1 MAKNNSGIDTP
12 NLTLLRSL
20 VGSLTVKIKAIE
32 NATYAEL
39 PEAESEANAVFQ
51 KINMVTGQTQL
62 EVQSIADKRRQ
73 EIR

>member
-39 PEAESEANAVFQ
+39 PEAESEANVIFD
-51 KINMVTGQTQL
+51 KINMVTGQAWL
-62 EVQSIADKRRQ
+62 EVQAIADKRRQ
-73 EIR
+73 EVK